1 MRFFNKSRNGNK
13 IIFSILGFK
22 IKYKVKSDQFLHKLM
37 EEWQTN
43 FQPQELELKLK
54 KLIHQDE
61 AQRPENKEFFLILA
75 STLIENDKEN
85 EAIEILKNYINKFGL
100 EHISSFPLVACLTD
114 KLGLADDKVKQC
126 AHAFKTLEENR
137 TNNSLEKLLQ
147 NKKLAIVGNSPNLIE
162 KRKGNQIDAADIVV
176 RFNNYRTQDF
186 ETDYGTKTNIWVCC
200 QASDIVNRP
209 ADEVK
214 KMDYILYNVDL
225 KHCKLNPECLKNI
238 SENLNYN
245 IPISYI
251 GAEHK
256 KDLMQ
261 YGIVYASTGLSALYH
276 FYKICSLNRN
286 NIFGFSFLE
295 NSTNYYEHYFQK
307 RSARKIKKF
316 QKNGYHNFDLEN
328 AVLKKLFQ

>member
-1 MRFFNKSRNGNK
+1 MRFFNKVRNGNK
-13 IIFSILGFK
+13 IVFSILGVK
-22 IKYKVKSDQFLHKLM
+22 IKYKVKSDKFLHNLL
-37 EEWQTN
+37 EEWQTS
-43 FQPQELELKLK
+43 FQPLELETKLRE
-54 KLIHQDE
+54 LVHHHA
-61 AQRPENKEFFLILA
+61 AQKPENKEIFLILI
-75 STLIENDKEN
+75 STLVENGKEN
-85 EAIEILKNYINKFGL
+85 EAKHFLEDYVKNFGL
-100 EHISSFPLVACLTD
+100 EHISSFPLVACLAE
-114 KLGLADDKVKQC
+114 KLNIADEKIKQC
-126 AHAFKTLEENR
+126 AQVFQILEENR
-137 TNNSLEKLLQ
+137 TNGSLENLLKG
-147 NKKLAIVGNSPNLIE
+147 KKLAIVGNSPNLIE

-176 RFNNYRTQDF
+176 RFNNFRTQDF
-186 ETDYGTKTNIWVCC
+186 EADYGTKTNIWVCC